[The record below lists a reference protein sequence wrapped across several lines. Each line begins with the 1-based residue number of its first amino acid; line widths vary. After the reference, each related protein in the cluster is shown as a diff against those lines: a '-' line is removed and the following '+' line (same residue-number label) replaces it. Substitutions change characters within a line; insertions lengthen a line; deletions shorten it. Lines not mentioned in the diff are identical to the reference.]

1 MKLNLKT
8 VLPEKISFSDS
19 KNFERIA
26 GKQGIRSVS
35 VYKIHVHPQSPQFD
49 EQVSQKTKSLIY
61 QTLDSNPEGNT
72 SYLSP
77 IQGIGLIE
85 SVRNFL
91 KAISDFIKT
100 RTFGQQVYKSLY
112 TTLVNKRNHLSEV
125 FMNRKLI
132 GFKTLS
138 DCGGHRRINLKSDN
152 HLVFEG
158 SNGRKYL

>member
-1 MKLNLKT
+1 MKLKLKT
-8 VLPEKISFSDS
+8 VLPEKDSFIF
-19 KNFERIA
+19 NE
-26 GKQGIRSVS
+26 
-35 VYKIHVHPQSPQFD
+35 
-49 EQVSQKTKSLIY
+49 
-61 QTLDSNPEGNT
+61 TLDSKYEGNT
-72 SYLSP
+72 SYISP
-77 IQGIGLIE
+77 LQGIGLIE

-132 GFKTLS
+132 GFKKLS

-158 SNGRKYL
+158 SKRRKYR